1 MSQFSPK
8 VSIITVVFNGE
19 QTLEA
24 TIKSVINQ
32 TYNNIEYVII
42 DGDSKDN
49 TINIIK
55 KYDSKISKWISE
67 PDNGIYDAMNKGIN
81 ISTGDYIWF
90 MNSGDEL
97 ADKNT
102 VEDIILSSPNSDIY
116 YGDTVMIDTNGNEIG
131 NRRLSPPEKLTW
143 KSFKKGMLVSHQSF
157 IAKKSIIQLYNLR
170 YKFSADFEWCLL
182 ALKNA
187 KSISNTHLTLSKF
200 LDGGI
205 TKQNI
210 AAGLKERF
218 KIMSEHY
225 GFVPTCINHIT
236 ISIKFFSFLIR
247 NKRF

>member
-1 MSQFSPK
+1 MPQFSPI

-19 QTLEA
+19 KTLES

-32 TYNNIEYVII
+32 TYDNIEYVII
-42 DGDSKDN
+42 DGNSKDK
-49 TINIIK
+49 TLDIIK

-67 PDNGIYDAMNKGIN
+67 PDEGIYDAMNKGIN

-97 ADKNT
+97 ANAKT
-102 VEDIILSSPNSDIY
+102 VEDIISSSPNSDIY
-116 YGDTVMIDTNGNEIG
+116 YGDTVMIDCNGNEIG

-157 IAKKSIIQLYNLR
+157 IAKKQIIKSYNLK

-187 KSISNTHLTLSKF
+187 KSITNTHLTLSKF

-218 KIMSEHY
+218 KIMSEYY
-225 GFVPTCINHIT
+225 GLIPTCINHIP
-236 ISIKFFSFLIR
+236 ISIKFFSFLIK

>member
-1 MSQFSPK
+1 MSQFTPK

-19 QTLEA
+19 QTLDA

-32 TYNNIEYVII
+32 TYNNIEYVVI
-42 DGDSKDN
+42 DGGSKDN

-67 PDNGIYDAMNKGIN
+67 PDYGIYDAMNKGIDM
-81 ISTGDYIWF
+81 STGDYIWF

-97 ADKNT
+97 ANKNT
-102 VEDIILSSPNSDIY
+102 VENIISSCPNSDIY
-116 YGDTVMIDTNGNEIG
+116 YGDTVMIDSNGNEIG
-131 NRRLSPPEKLTW
+131 NRRLSPPDILTW

-157 IAKKSIIQLYNLR
+157 IVKKQIVQLYNLK

-187 KSISNTHLTLSKF
+187 KSITNTHLTLSKF

-225 GFVPTCINHIT
+225 GFVPTCINHIP
-236 ISIKFFSFLIR
+236 ISIKFFSFLIK